1 MSDLKIETKSKFL
14 RVKCKNC
21 GNEQVICERA
31 SKEIKCGVWSETL
44 AKPRGGKAKIR
55 GDVVEILE

>member
-1 MSDLKIETKSKFL
+1 MSDLKIETRSKFL

-21 GNEQVICERA
+21 GNEQVIFDRA
-31 SKEIKCGVWSETL
+31 NKEVKCKVCGETL

-55 GDVVEILE
+55 GDVIEILE